1 MDVYHVGEFAER
13 GMFTHQDRDLL
24 NDVGTMGA
32 IGMTTQNHPISI
44 AEEFQHTLRGI
55 HGERL
60 AVGTPKGFLAGVGN
74 ALCFELVLSGADT
87 GSLGFS
93 EDGCGHD
100 VEADI
105 VLLAENMVDST
116 DGLHLSGMGEHLTTV
131 DIADGV

>member
-44 AEEFQHTLRGI
+44 AEELQHSLRGI
-55 HGERL
+55 HRERL
-60 AVGTPKGFLAGVGN
+60 TVGAPEGLLAGVGG
-74 ALCFELVLSGADT
+74 ARGLELVFGRADT

-105 VLLAENMVDST
+105 VLLAEDMVDGT
-116 DGLHLSGMGEHLTTV
+116 DSLHLSGMGEHLTTV